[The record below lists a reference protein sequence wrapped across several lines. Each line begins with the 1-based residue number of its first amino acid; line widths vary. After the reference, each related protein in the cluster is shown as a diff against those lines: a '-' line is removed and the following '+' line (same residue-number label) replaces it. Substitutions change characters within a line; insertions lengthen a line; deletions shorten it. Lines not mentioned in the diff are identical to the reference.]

1 MSTLLNLEWI
11 ANKDLLCSAGNS
23 AQCYVAAWMKRSLGE
38 NGYMYMYGWALAVHL
53 KLTTLL
59 ISYSPI
65 QKKKK
70 FLYKRPIMSP
80 TDFWTL
86 ELKPDDSFYG
96 SLNIFFGAGFKDR
109 EDSQNVI
116 GQIRQGLCAHWK
128 ALLIFKWI
136 LPLMER
142 RGPWTPM

>member
-1 MSTLLNLEWI
+1 MDIRTLLYLKWI
-11 ANKDLLCSAGNS
+11 TNKDLLCSAGNS

-109 EDSQNVI
+109 EDSQN
-116 GQIRQGLCAHWK
+116 CDWAN
-128 ALLIFKWI
+128 
-136 LPLMER
+136 
-142 RGPWTPM
+142 